1 MRSDFYSNLDCETT
15 VKSYC
20 SFRLV
25 FPVIAAA
32 FILFAEVEEK
42 EDAGDE
48 RFGRKCVISML
59 SSERKINPTNRI
71 IKKIT
76 ELLKVLVK
84 LILLER
90 SGDLGSQVLY

>member
-32 FILFAEVEEK
+32 LILFAEVEEK
-42 EDAGDE
+42 EDEKDKDNGKENIGE
-48 RFGRKCVISML
+48 REDGETKNDNNEDMKDHKIKAEIISL
-59 SSERKINPTNRI
+59 FIEIYI
-71 IKKIT
+71 IWKKIISI
-76 ELLKVLVK
+76 K
-84 LILLER
+84 
-90 SGDLGSQVLY
+90 